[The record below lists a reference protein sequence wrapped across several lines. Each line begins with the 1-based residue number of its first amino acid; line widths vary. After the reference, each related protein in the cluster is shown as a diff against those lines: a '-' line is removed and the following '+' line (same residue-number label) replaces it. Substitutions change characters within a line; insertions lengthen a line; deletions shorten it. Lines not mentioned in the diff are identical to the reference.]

1 MAIVRTILWSL
12 AKRAATDPRVQKKAG
27 QALRT
32 VDKSMDKAADKVADV
47 AAAKDPVREA
57 GKMLGAFFSARSGP
71 SAEGSPLPVHL
82 VRSRGL
88 EPPRGCPH

>member
-57 GKMLGAFFSARSGP
+57 GKMLGALFSGEERP
-71 SAEGSPLPVHL
+71 K
-82 VRSRGL
+82 R
-88 EPPRGCPH
+88 

>member
-1 MAIVRTILWSL
+1 MAIIRTVLWSL
-12 AKRAATDPRVQKKAG
+12 AKRAAADPRVQKKAG
-27 QALRT
+27 QAFRA
-32 VDKSMDKAADKVADV
+32 VDKKMDTAADKVADV

-57 GKMLGAFFSARSGP
+57 ARCSAPSFPARSGP